1 MWSGEERQVE
11 DEVYKGTEFDSSDA
25 HEGAVS
31 CVWEGTGSANKS
43 SWSANN
49 HAVCVSERDFV

>member
-1 MWSGEERQVE
+1 MAKR
-11 DEVYKGTEFDSSDA
+11 DRLRMRYIKGTEFDSSEA

-31 CVWEGTGSANKS
+31 CVWKGTGSANKS

-49 HAVCVSERDFV
+49 HVVCASERDFV